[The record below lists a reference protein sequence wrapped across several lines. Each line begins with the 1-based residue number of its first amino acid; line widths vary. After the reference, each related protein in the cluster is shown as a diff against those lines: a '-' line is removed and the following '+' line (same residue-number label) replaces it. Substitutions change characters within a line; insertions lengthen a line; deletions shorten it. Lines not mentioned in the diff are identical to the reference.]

1 MTTSREDEL
10 IIVMAKESRELYNT
24 KYKNTDKSKIYKEM
38 ADFLNLKLISTLS
51 RKYKKLITIFYQ
63 LKVV

>member
-10 IIVMAKESRELYNT
+10 IIVMAKESRELYNK

-51 RKYKKLITIFYQ
+51 RKYKKLLTIFYQ